1 MDEQRHNLLRQI
13 MALEFTA
20 IELTLFLDTHPDDT
34 RALAD
39 FNAAAQELGRLKN
52 MYESMYG
59 PLLGYGF
66 SSSPDRW
73 RWIEE
78 PWPWQISA

>member
-1 MDEQRHNLLRQI
+1 MDEQRRNLLRQI

-52 MYESMYG
+52 MYESLYG
-59 PLLGYGF
+59 PLLSYGF